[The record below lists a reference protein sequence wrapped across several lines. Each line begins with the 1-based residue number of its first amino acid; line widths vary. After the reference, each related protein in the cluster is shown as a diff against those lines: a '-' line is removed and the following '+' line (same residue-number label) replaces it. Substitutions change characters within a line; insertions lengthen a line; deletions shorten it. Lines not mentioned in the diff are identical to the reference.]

1 VAIVQGIRATIM
13 LGLTVW
19 LVETMGLIGAGVAAV
34 VTQVVVAAMIS
45 PALWRVLHGDRAPA
59 AERALDPVVV
69 AADAGVIAPEG
80 STP

>member
-1 VAIVQGIRATIM
+1 
-13 LGLTVW
+13 
-19 LVETMGLIGAGVAAV
+19 
-34 VTQVVVAAMIS
+34 MIS